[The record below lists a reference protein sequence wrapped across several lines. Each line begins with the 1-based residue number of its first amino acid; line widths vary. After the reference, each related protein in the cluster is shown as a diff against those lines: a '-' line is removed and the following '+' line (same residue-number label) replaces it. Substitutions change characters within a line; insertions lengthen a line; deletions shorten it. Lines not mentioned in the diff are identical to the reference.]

1 MTKERVEELIKQ
13 CGTVYKIDYGKV
25 WKMSLINDEKNHCD
39 ISRDK
44 FLHFH
49 ELLEFNDSFDNRW
62 TDYYVGLDE
71 LFESKEQAEW
81 VCKNHAERTER
92 FEPPMW
98 EDIEDE
104 YEFYFTCQ
112 DYKSKSSNPC
122 GMFVVNKKGTL
133 KNYILVR
140 NVSHYPNIFTFDAPA
155 TKENYEKACEIVR
168 DLFKGES
175 NGKNAQEK

>member
-1 MTKERVEELIKQ
+1 MITTERLEELVNQ
-13 CGTVYKIDYGKV
+13 EATAWGCDGKSV
-25 WKMSLINDEKNHCD
+25 FDLPLKSTKDRMVAFVGKCCLIVDWYAGK
-39 ISRDK
+39 
-44 FLHFH
+44 
-49 ELLEFNDSFDNRW
+49 
-62 TDYYVGLDE
+62 
-71 LFESKEQAEW
+71 SKGWLTAHYNLGQLYETEEQAKW
-81 VCKNHAERTER
+81 ALRTIGKRIEK

-98 EDIEDE
+98 EDIEDK

-140 NVSHYPNIFTFDAPA
+140 NVSHYPNIFTFDEPA

-168 DLFKGES
+168 DLFNKGDKE
-175 NGKNAQEK
+175 